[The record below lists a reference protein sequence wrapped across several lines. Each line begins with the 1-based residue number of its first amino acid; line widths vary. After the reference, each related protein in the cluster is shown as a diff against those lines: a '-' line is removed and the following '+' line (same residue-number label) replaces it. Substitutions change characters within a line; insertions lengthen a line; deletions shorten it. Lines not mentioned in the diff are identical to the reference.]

1 MSPYLA
7 SPLVSPQWLADH
19 LGSDGLVVVDATV
32 LGGAMPGGASAGG
45 SGVGGSGVVGFG
57 LAGVVSI
64 GRGPVW
70 LSGRDAHLTGDRIPG
85 ALFADLL
92 DGFSNPDGAHVFSRP
107 DAERFQASV
116 RALGIDAE
124 STVIVYDG
132 AAGQWAARLW
142 WLFRSFGHERVAV
155 LDGGLGAWR
164 DEERPVEIGSP
175 RASSEPVL
183 AAATPSVG
191 DDLSDED
198 EDEGEE
204 FAPFVAVGQPGYWV
218 DKAHVQSVV
227 TGSRSALLLCALS
240 GSDFRGETGLQTRP
254 GHIPGSLNVPATGL
268 FDRSRSRWL
277 KPAALRE
284 RFGRVLDALAPPVG
298 SRRSA
303 LPTESPRVI
312 TYCNQG
318 IAASATAFA
327 LAVIGE
333 TDVAVYD
340 GSLEE
345 WSADVHAPLVTSA
358 A

>member
-32 LGGAMPGGASAGG
+32 RGGAGPGGSSAGGSGAGG
-45 SGVGGSGVVGFG
+45 SGVGGSG

-164 DEERPVEIGSP
+164 DEERPVESGP
-175 RASSEPVL
+175 LRASVEPVL
-183 AAATPSVG
+183 AAATSSVG

-198 EDEGEE
+198 EGDE
-204 FAPFVAVGQPGYWV
+204 FAPFVAVEQPGYWV

-240 GSDFRGETGLQTRP
+240 GSDFRGETGLQARP

-268 FDRSRSRWL
+268 FDRDRARWL

-298 SRRSA
+298 SRRA
-303 LPTESPRVI
+303 AAPAESPRVI

-345 WSADVHAPLVTSA
+345 WSADLHAPLVTSA